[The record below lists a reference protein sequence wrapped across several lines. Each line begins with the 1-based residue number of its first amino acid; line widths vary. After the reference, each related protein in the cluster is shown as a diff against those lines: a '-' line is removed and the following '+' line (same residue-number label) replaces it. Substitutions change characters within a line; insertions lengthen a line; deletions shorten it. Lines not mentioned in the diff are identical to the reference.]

1 MESLR
6 VYNSSVICPLVKG
19 ETMTECCRIK
29 RLCKEKVVDMCFFDD
44 QVRVIGKGTRRM
56 KVPSKA
62 LKDGQALISW
72 MEQRIDK
79 AWS

>member
-6 VYNSSVICPLVKG
+6 IYTSSVICPLIKG
-19 ETMTECCRIK
+19 KTMAECSRIN
-29 RLCKEKVVDMCFFDD
+29 RLCREKVVDICFFDD
-44 QVRVIGKGTRRM
+44 QVRITGEHTRKM
-56 KVPSKA
+56 KVPAKA
-62 LKDGQALISW
+62 LKDGKALISW